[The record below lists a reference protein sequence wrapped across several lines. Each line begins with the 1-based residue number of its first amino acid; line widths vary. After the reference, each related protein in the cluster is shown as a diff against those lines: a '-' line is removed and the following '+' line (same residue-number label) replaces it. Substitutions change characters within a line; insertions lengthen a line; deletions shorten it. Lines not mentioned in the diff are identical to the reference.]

1 MAQLNDNLTQ
11 QLLQAQ
17 QIDETGP
24 PATGAEGMTEEA
36 VAQQQQQAM
45 EQQAMQ
51 QQQAAVE
58 EELAR
63 KEQSLQQVA
72 ALEEQQIPLSPEE
85 EQKIV
90 AKVWEDYRYARMA
103 KEDQH
108 AKWKKYE
115 DYYKNDQWKGKK
127 VDPKRIKPT
136 INYAFSTVESLM
148 PYLTA
153 NQPDPIVLPTHPD
166 DEDTAADLTKIVKII
181 LQKNGMDEALQL
193 AERARLKFGTSIWK
207 VFFDPTK
214 YNGLG
219 DIAFEVVDPMDFYID
234 PNCVRDLQT
243 ADYCMT
249 VTRRSVSYLQNR
261 YPDKANE
268 IQADQDANSM
278 FEYGDPDAQNDVR
291 ATQATV
297 IEYWTKRPEDG
308 LVRIVVAGH
317 TLLRFQP
324 NFYQHGRYPFT
335 VCRDYPLQKSFWGMG
350 EIEQLESL
358 QDILNKL
365 LQIVV
370 ENVALANGQLL
381 VDKNL
386 SGIKNIK
393 AVSDQLWK
401 PGLTIPVDDVN
412 SIKKLDGVVAPAWVI
427 NLIEMIQS
435 AIELV
440 TGVSPVYM
448 GNAPGS
454 VTAASGILALQEQAT
469 ARVRLKLQE
478 QGRLIERLTKF
489 IIDYAVEFYTEDR
502 YFRYLDKNREPQWIQ
517 FNGQDLQQQNS
528 FGEDFTPEFD
538 VTVNVG
544 YDTPMSRAYIEQQAQ
559 QLFQM
564 GIIDG
569 LEVMKTMNFP
579 LKEEIIARLQQKQQ
593 VMGQLGALPQ
603 GVESPALQGQLAQL
617 TGLENGNPTMPDG
630 MNINNTNSQQDASE
644 QQQQMSPETEGQLN
658 QNM

>member
-1 MAQLNDNLTQ
+1 MAQNEEELMQLAQALQ
-11 QLLQAQ
+11 QNGMPVSPAEPQPTDQAGTPSE
-17 QIDETGP
+17 DSALME
-24 PATGAEGMTEEA
+24 
-36 VAQQQQQAM
+36 QQQQEQALL
-45 EQQAMQ
+45 EQQLR
-51 QQQAAVE
+51 QAESQAQVE
-58 EELAR
+58 
-63 KEQSLQQVA
+63 
-72 ALEEQQIPLSPEE
+72 ALETQEIQLSPDE

-90 AKVWEDYRYARMA
+90 AKVWEDYRYALQA

-108 AKWKKYE
+108 KKWAKYE
-115 DYYKNDQWKGKK
+115 DYYKNDQWKDKK
-127 VDPKRIKPT
+127 VDSKRLKPT

-148 PYLTA
+148 PYLTS
-153 NQPDPIVLPTHPD
+153 NQPDPIVLPVHPD

-181 LQKNGMDEALQL
+181 LQKNGIDENLQL
-193 AERARLKFGTSIWK
+193 GERARLKFGISIWK

-219 DIAFEVVDPMDFYID
+219 DIAFEVVDPVDFFID
-234 PNCVRDLQT
+234 PNCVSDLQT

-249 VTRRSVSYLQNR
+249 VTRRSLAYLRER
-261 YPDKANE
+261 YPDKADQ
-268 IQADQDANSM
+268 IQPDSQGNDV
-278 FEYGDPDAQNDVR
+278 YGDPDAQNDVR
-291 ATQATV
+291 ANQATV
-297 IEYWTKRPEDG
+297 IEYWTKRPEEG
-308 LVRIVVAGH
+308 LTRIVVAGS

-324 NFYQHGRYPFT
+324 QFYQHGKYPF
-335 VCRDYPLQKSFWGMG
+335 VASVDYPLQKSFWGMG
-350 EIEQLESL
+350 EIEQLLSL

-381 VDKNL
+381 VDKTA
-386 SGIKNIK
+386 SGIKDIK
-393 AVSDQLWK
+393 ALANQLWK
-401 PGLTIPVDDVN
+401 PGLTIPVNDINN
-412 SIKKLDGVVAPAWVI
+412 SVKKLDGVVAPAWVI
-427 NLIEMIQS
+427 NLIDMIKES
-435 AIELV
+435 IELV

-469 ARVRLKLQE
+469 ARVRLKLQN
-478 QGRLIERLTKF
+478 QARMIEDITRF

-502 YFRYLDKNREPQWIQ
+502 YFRYLDQNRNPQWIQ
-517 FNGQDLQQQNS
+517 FNGQDLQQQDS
-528 FGEDFTPEFD
+528 FGENFTPDFD

-559 QLFQM
+559 QLYQM

-579 LKEEIIARLQQKQQ
+579 FKEEIINRLQQKQQ
-593 VMGQLGALPQ
+593 VMGQIGALPQ

-617 TGLENGNPTMPDG
+617 TGLENGNPTLPGG
-630 MNINNTNSQQDASE
+630 MNINNTNSQQDASA

-658 QNM
+658 QTM